1 MFVTGSFEY
10 NMHLELAISE
20 LEKKGIARDA
30 IAAVL
35 MDSRVEERKIIDTIH
50 RADGISSFDA
60 AALFGTFGMLMG
72 AIYGFVLHWGP
83 IIWGQIG
90 LVGGA
95 VLGLLG
101 DIFLTRLIAKFRGKK
116 GATGSAG
123 GKAVQ
128 VILIVE
134 CDNEAQTMV
143 KEVMWDNLALGV
155 GTLPG

>member
-20 LEKKGIARDA
+20 LEKKGIPREG

-50 RADGISSFDA
+50 RADGISSFDT
-60 AALFGTFGMLMG
+60 AALLGTFCMLIG
-72 AIYGFVLHWGP
+72 AIYGFILYWGP
-83 IIWGQIG
+83 IIWGLIG
-90 LVGGA
+90 LFGGA
-95 VLGLLG
+95 VIGFVG
-101 DIFLTRLIAKFRGKK
+101 DIFLTRFIAKFRGKK
-116 GATGSAG
+116 GATGSVG

-134 CDNEAQTMV
+134 CDDELKEKV
-143 KEVMWDNLALGV
+143 KEVLWDNLALGV